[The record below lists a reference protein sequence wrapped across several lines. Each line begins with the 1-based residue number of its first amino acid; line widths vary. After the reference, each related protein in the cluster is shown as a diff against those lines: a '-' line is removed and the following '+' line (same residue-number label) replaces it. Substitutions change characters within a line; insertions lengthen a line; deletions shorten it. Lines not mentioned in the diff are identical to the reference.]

1 MAGTGLTRYLAPGRA
16 SLALSGPAGHNTG
29 MPLVFSTSYL
39 SDSISLFRYYKS
51 LGERAMAQVADEQ
64 LFYAP
69 DEESNSIAII
79 VKHLVG
85 NMHSRWTDFLT
96 TDGEKAGRNR
106 DSEFEDPPKDRE
118 ELMRAWEDGWRC
130 LFNAL
135 EPLTDSELSRRVMI
149 RGEGHSVMQAINRQ
163 LCHYAYHVGQIVF
176 AAKQRRKGDWTSLSV
191 PRGKSADFN
200 QRVLTHKSSQR

>member
-1 MAGTGLTRYLAPGRA
+1 
-16 SLALSGPAGHNTG
+16 

-39 SDSISLFRYYKS
+39 SDSISLFRYYKG
-51 LGERAMAQVADEQ
+51 LGERAMAQVADDQ

-79 VKHLVG
+79 VKHLAG

-96 TDGEKAGRNR
+96 TDGEKPSRNR
-106 DSEFEDPPKDRE
+106 DSEFEDPPSDRE
-118 ELMRAWEDGWRC
+118 GLMRAWEDGWRC

-135 EPLTDSELSRRVMI
+135 EPLNDSQLSECVMI
-149 RGEGHSVMQAINRQ
+149 RGEAHSVMQAINRQ